1 MSNKLKLEKDIC
13 DCCGKETRGSMI
25 YYGGVPLEFRCHSC
39 APMLYKR
46 TYREHFE
53 ELAETAETTFPI
65 RKTHNR
71 LTLGLDSGRMVP
83 QG

>member
-71 LTLGLDSGRMVP
+71 LTLGQGFGRMVP